1 MTLVW
6 HRGKYP
12 PAEPGALSMEPL
24 EAAGGSLTR
33 PQLVRPPKG
42 GEHNPLAQK
51 LSPVKKTQSREIVLP
66 LPVGPRQVDR
76 TLALYETTTGEIAYF
91 GGIETIMYVDVIQH
105 DVALIDPAFLL

>member
-1 MTLVW
+1 
-6 HRGKYP
+6 
-12 PAEPGALSMEPL
+12 
-24 EAAGGSLTR
+24 
-33 PQLVRPPKG
+33 
-42 GEHNPLAQK
+42 
-51 LSPVKKTQSREIVLP
+51 VLP